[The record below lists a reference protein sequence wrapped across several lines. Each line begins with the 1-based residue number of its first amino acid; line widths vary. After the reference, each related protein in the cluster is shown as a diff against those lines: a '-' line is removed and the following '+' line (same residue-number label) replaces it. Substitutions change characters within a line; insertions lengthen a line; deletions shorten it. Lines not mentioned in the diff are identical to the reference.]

1 MVYFCNNL
9 KIPAYT
15 YNEGE
20 MYMGISKENVFKV
33 EYTSVLGNTL
43 KEKRI
48 SKIKKFIKTNKIIS
62 ITVLVFVMCF
72 SLNVIMIYNFMKI
85 LENI

>member
-1 MVYFCNNL
+1 
-9 KIPAYT
+9 
-15 YNEGE
+15 
-20 MYMGISKENVFKV
+20 MGISKENVFKV

-43 KEKRI
+43 KEKRT